1 MSDELL
7 EKEFKTIEFQ
17 FIKRFKKKPS
27 LEAIL
32 LLIGYQESPEVK
44 SKHGKEEKLDLINLG
59 VLTVLETQGL
69 FKRTGT
75 DHGWPVFEPSETQH
89 SGDKEKT
96 LRAGIV
102 AYFRQNE
109 LSDSGKGLPG

>member
-1 MSDELL
+1 MTDEII

-89 SGDKEKT
+89 TGDKEKT

-109 LSDSGKGLPG
+109 LPDSGNGLPR